1 MTIIQLEYFIA
12 VCETMN
18 FTRAAGHLFVEGDPD
33 MIFKV
38 VRAAFGQ
45 RRKQLG
51 SIFKDMVQSTARAEE
66 LSNADWVQLA
76 KGITENENT

>member
-1 MTIIQLEYFIA
+1 MSAEERKTFRRITKL
-12 VCETMN
+12 
-18 FTRAAGHLFVEGDPD
+18 
-33 MIFKV
+33 
-38 VRAAFGQ
+38 AFEH

-51 SIFKDMVQSTARAEE
+51 NVLGDMVQSTARAEE